1 MVLFTLAATALAS
14 AGSPHHARPAAAGI
28 IAPHTETNVAHAA
41 SGHDHKQGN
50 VWAPTVGKCLRPAA
64 AATECTL
71 SPRLALAGAAPDTAA
86 FPTTTAPGQRLISLS
101 VLRVW
106 GPDSPDSSLPA
117 LHSASTRAAWPTEVP
132 FRPNQPVRL

>member
-1 MVLFTLAATALAS
+1 VIGSPRHSVDRVRPSDDAARRHSRAYRARRDHRIVAFAAIVMVLFTLAATALAS

-71 SPRLALAGAAPDTAA
+71 
-86 FPTTTAPGQRLISLS
+86 
-101 VLRVW
+101 
-106 GPDSPDSSLPA
+106 
-117 LHSASTRAAWPTEVP
+117 
-132 FRPNQPVRL
+132 

>member
-41 SGHDHKQGN
+41 SGHDHKHGN
-50 VWAPTVGKCLRPAA
+50 VWAPTLGKCLRPAA

-71 SPRLALAGAAPDTAA
+71 SPRPALAGAAPDTAA
-86 FPTTTAPGQRLISLS
+86 FPTTLAPGQRLISLS
-101 VLRVW
+101 VLRGMGTRFSGFLVARPAVRVDA
-106 GPDSPDSSLPA
+106 GSPA
-117 LHSASTRAAWPTEVP
+117 YEVP
-132 FRPNQPVRL
+132 FRPNQPVRP